1 MKSVYF
7 RLILCTLLS
16 AQAVSMQSQTPF
28 ENLVEQIAQ
37 NSPALK
43 ALEAGGKAETSKAK
57 AENRLDDPEVEFEHL
72 WPEKQES
79 KRWSVGVTQTFS
91 WPGLYGSRSKANEAL
106 AKEMEARYKAQYR
119 TSKLQISQ
127 TLARLILAKKRV
139 NMLCKVHSAI
149 CDLKKRTDT
158 AWQHGETTILDV
170 NKSTIEQA
178 NTASDLQLA
187 VSERDNLYSELLA
200 LGYTCPQTQASKP
213 LYTDECIIAIRALPD
228 ELETMSIPPVELAD
242 ENTYMEAALRSPD
255 IKLAEA
261 RIVAAEKAAEVAKI
275 SRTPGFSLGYRH
287 VFEGGNHFN
296 GLAVGMSLPVWN
308 RRSEREAALAAT
320 LAARFEA
327 QAAQTAA
334 TTSTRAAYANA
345 LRLQSQIAKLAPALE
360 NSDNFNLLEKAYNG
374 GQLSML
380 EYLTETAYFLKARLA
395 LLDLHEQYFSAASQL
410 NSLL

>member
-1 MKSVYF
+1 
-7 RLILCTLLS
+7 
-16 AQAVSMQSQTPF
+16 
-28 ENLVEQIAQ
+28 
-37 NSPALK
+37 
-43 ALEAGGKAETSKAK
+43 
-57 AENRLDDPEVEFEHL
+57 
-72 WPEKQES
+72 
-79 KRWSVGVTQTFS
+79 
-91 WPGLYGSRSKANEAL
+91 
-106 AKEMEARYKAQYR
+106 
-119 TSKLQISQ
+119 
-127 TLARLILAKKRV
+127 
-139 NMLCKVHSAI
+139 
-149 CDLKKRTDT
+149 
-158 AWQHGETTILDV
+158 
-170 NKSTIEQA
+170 
-178 NTASDLQLA
+178 
-187 VSERDNLYSELLA
+187 
-200 LGYTCPQTQASKP
+200 
-213 LYTDECIIAIRALPD
+213 
-228 ELETMSIPPVELAD
+228 
-242 ENTYMEAALRSPD
+242 MEAALRSPD

-380 EYLTETAYFLKARLA
+380 EYLTESAYFLKARLA